1 MGKLNLRLLLALA
14 PGFVLGAI
22 AIAFADNVRDGGVR
36 FVLELLAIGAIASM
50 SWRVGAAALG
60 GTIARAHGVP
70 ARLQIVAGDRRR
82 PTVDGNTGLHAEW
95 YFRLRAEEEMA
106 RARRYDQPF
115 TILLVSAKS
124 RTTLEAP
131 RIAMR
136 DWLRAVDFAG
146 DLGTTLVLC
155 LPNTPRSGAWSLV
168 ERLTTLVQDV
178 DVEITEYPTD
188 GVTLSALL
196 RQDTWRTP
204 APAVQ
209 EPAA

>member
-1 MGKLNLRLLLALA
+1 MTRKINLPLLATLA
-14 PGFVLGAI
+14 PAVILGAI
-22 AIAFADNVRDGGVR
+22 AIALADRVPDSGIR
-36 FVLELLAIGAIASM
+36 FVLEILAIGSIAAM
-50 SWRVGAAALG
+50 SWRVGAAAMG
-60 GTIARAHGVP
+60 GAVARAHGVP

-82 PTVDGNTGLHAEW
+82 PTVDRATGLHAEW
-95 YFRLRAEEEMA
+95 YFRLRAEEEVA

-131 RIAMR
+131 RLAMQQ
-136 DWLRAVDFAG
+136 WLRAVDFAG

-155 LPNTPRSGAWSLV
+155 LPNTSRSGAWSLV

-178 DVEITEYPTD
+178 DVEVTEYPTD

-196 RQDTWRTP
+196 REDQWRTTTQ
-204 APAVQ
+204 VQ